1 MTKIDFISL
10 LRIHNNNI
18 SVRLQDRI
26 WKFLVNICCKLKMSP
41 VTSVNKGWCS
51 HSWKGGAP
59 WGDSGWERAGH
70 WPQTGEV
77 HIKGTI
83 TGRSQYWLH
92 AGSVSLT
99 IAIHCF
105 CQGTLPLCMNV
116 KVTFLQLT
124 GRQSDPHQL
133 WMAAEKKKWTNTL
146 LLYKINGLWHYF
158 LASSPLCPIK
168 EPGIQTP
175 IRWLFW
181 HISPPSSQSARFPNK
196 VIILCLNTCL

>member
-83 TGRSQYWLH
+83 TGRSQYW
-92 AGSVSLT
+92 
-99 IAIHCF
+99 
-105 CQGTLPLCMNV
+105 
-116 KVTFLQLT
+116 

-146 LLYKINGLWHYF
+146 FLYKINGLWHYF